1 MKLLF
6 SPTKA
11 GGRTTKEREPLLVSQ
26 KDGICTLTI
35 NRPEKRNA
43 LTPEILDRLYKA
55 LKLASEDRETM
66 VVVLRGAGDKA
77 FSAGFDVSLLEV
89 PAAGGNSDPMA
100 DMIQA
105 IENTAVP
112 VIAMIHG
119 YCIGGGCG
127 LAVACDFRL
136 ADSHARLGITAAKLG
151 IVFPPSVLQ
160 RLINVVGVPA
170 AKDLL
175 LTARLIDAEE
185 AGRIRLVDHVVPA
198 EKLASVTYD
207 LARQIA
213 ANSTLSVRG
222 TKKLINKL
230 LGSRS
235 TKQAW
240 QLFIDLQK
248 QVAVSPDYEEGK
260 KAFLEKRKPTFK
272 KR

>member
-1 MKLLF
+1 
-6 SPTKA
+6 
-11 GGRTTKEREPLLVSQ
+11 
-26 KDGICTLTI
+26 
-35 NRPEKRNA
+35 
-43 LTPEILDRLYKA
+43 
-55 LKLASEDRETM
+55 M

-77 FSAGFDVSLLEV
+77 FSAGFDISLLDV
-89 PAAGGNSDPMA
+89 PAAGGNKDPMA

-127 LAVACDFRL
+127 LAIACDFRL
-136 ADSHARLGITAAKLG
+136 ADSKARLGIPTAKLG
-151 IVFPPSVLQ
+151 VIFPPSAIQ

-185 AGRIRLVDHVVPA
+185 AGRIRLVDRVVPA
-198 EKLASVTYD
+198 EKLASITYD

-222 TKKLINKL
+222 TKKLINKM
-230 LGSRS
+230 LGSCS
-235 TKQAW
+235 PKQAL

-248 QVAVSPDYEEGK
+248 QAAISPDREEGK
-260 KAFLEKRKPTFK
+260 KAFLEKRKPAFK